1 MPFPLLFLFSA
12 LAIAGPAEFLPV
24 IQKPG
29 AETKKLSAKNAQD
42 FPKILEKI
50 TGLLLYKEY
59 QNGPLGEETGE
70 DPDPL
75 YRLDVFDCT
84 TFLETVMANAICTE
98 AGTAK
103 PACLREKMQAIRYA
117 GKEVNFTSRNHI
129 PELDWLPNN
138 VRKGFLRD
146 LHGILFPGAPE
157 WKSALPSMDRD
168 AWLATKMKEPPA
180 KTGKSEAPGLN
191 FLPFSYFFEP
201 VKMDEKELA
210 ALKATLAA
218 AKKEFDEKKQMAGV
232 TEEEKADLDINSF
245 HADLEFLKKTQTPIE
260 ERLRAIP
267 SGTVLNLVHA
277 PWKSAAK
284 AKLLPMITHQGLI
297 LQLPDGAYIRHAA
310 PNNKHVSSQK
320 LGDYLRRYLRTTN
333 YRGISLYQI
342 LPPVL

>member
-1 MPFPLLFLFSA
+1 MALPLLFLLST
-12 LAIAGPAEFLPV
+12 LAFAGPTEFLPV

-29 AETKKLSAKNAQD
+29 AETKKLQAAKAAD
-42 FPKILEKI
+42 FPKLLEKI

-59 QNGPLGEETGE
+59 QNGPLGEEKGE

-84 TFLETVMANAICTE
+84 TFLETVMANALCTE
-98 AGTAK
+98 AGTAR
-103 PACLREKMQAIRYA
+103 PACLERKMQAIRYG
-117 GKEVNFTSRNHI
+117 GKEISFASRNHI

-146 LHGILFPGAPE
+146 LHGTLFPDAPD
-157 WKSALPSMDRD
+157 WKSAAPVMDRE
-168 AWLATKMKEPPA
+168 AWLATKTKEPVEKA
-180 KTGKSEAPGLN
+180 TRHEAPPLH
-191 FLPFSYFFEP
+191 FLPFSFFFEP
-201 VKMDEKELA
+201 VKLEEKELA
-210 ALKATLAA
+210 ALKATLEA
-218 AKKEFDEKKQMAGV
+218 AKKEFGEKKQMAGV
-232 TEEEKADLDINSF
+232 TEEEKAELDIDSF
-245 HADLEFLKKTQTPIE
+245 HADLDFLKKTQRPIE

-277 PWKSAAK
+277 PWKGPGK
-284 AKLLPMITHQGLI
+284 ARLLPMITHQGLI